1 MKPILKAFQ
10 ITCIVL
16 ALATCLQAQN
26 KPAAAKTTGAV
37 PIIDRDIFLGNPEI
51 AGGQISPNGKF
62 ISFLKPYNGVLNIY
76 VKKTDEPFEK
86 AKQLTAN
93 ERPVGGYFWSHDSKY
108 ILYQKDK
115 GGDENYNIY
124 AVNPADEAVKAT
136 GIPAAQKPHPMINQG
151 PDLCREQKES
161 RRPHDRFE

>member
-1 MKPILKAFQ
+1 MKHVLRSFQ
-10 ITCIVL
+10 IVCFVLVL
-16 ALATCLQAQN
+16 ATGLQAQT
-26 KPAAAKTTGAV
+26 KSSVAKTTATV

-93 ERPVGGYFWSHDSKY
+93 ERPVGVYFWSHDSKY
-108 ILYQKDK
+108 ILYQKDRA
-115 GGDENYNIY
+115 ETRI
-124 AVNPADEAVKAT
+124 
-136 GIPAAQKPHPMINQG
+136 IISM
-151 PDLCREQKES
+151 R
-161 RRPHDRFE
+161 